1 MSAVE
6 RLARE
11 IYDTR
16 RLALGHATH
25 PQINNTSVEGGAIP
39 IRDGNGNEIG
49 RIGIGD
55 DGSFVIDNTDG
66 PKPPKPT
73 MPMVSADAGMIR
85 VDYDGKFADYGEQ
98 VDVTATQDL
107 DRVEVHASQDPNF
120 VPDRVVSY
128 GGAYASLEG
137 GSFTL
142 GPLADAGTWYV
153 RLVARSKAGKFS
165 VPSDLVEVE
174 VAVAGVDLEITN
186 AWLTGEA
193 AQTTADGKNAI
204 FRGPDEPVNDPENPF
219 KVGDIWFE
227 MTPDGKSIPNQ
238 WDGTQWVGVD
248 DYRQSQIEKV
258 QAELR
263 KDLDAVIVDGT
274 GTSNFYK
281 PVAPDPAGA
290 KEGDLWFDS
299 SEDGKNAVSILENG
313 VWVKISDKRIEEIR
327 QAQAD
332 LDAEITEVEARA
344 SAEAKSLA
352 DQARTDAAAD
362 ATSKADAAKAAAI
375 TAAAADAK
383 AKADKALADAKADAA
398 AKDSALKT
406 QIDSTISQTK
416 TELNTSIAGVQTS
429 VNGKTTITWN
439 DAAPSKT
446 SNPGKTIGDTWYRT
460 SGSNIIGF
468 WRWNGSDWVAQ
479 SLATT
484 VIPKIDIGVGTFG
497 NLSGGRIEAKS
508 IDADAILVPG
518 SAGSTVIRDGA
529 ITTAKIAAEAID
541 AGKIKAGAITASHI
555 QAGAITIGSVP
566 DLQSVL
572 DGKET
577 PSGAQAKADAAKD
590 SAVSTAASDATA
602 KASAAQS
609 NAISSAADNAN
620 TVFGET
626 KTLVSGWRVSGKTTI
641 AGGVIETDSI
651 KTAQLAAGSVTADI
665 LAAGSV
671 ITSKIA
677 TDAVDA
683 RTVKAGA
690 IGAVA
695 IAADAIEGRHVKAG
709 TITADKL
716 LIGSDRNLIPNG
728 DLSKG
733 SAIGW
738 PSVFTYQNTDT
749 PPGFAGAANI
759 SGTASG
765 QWPYDLYPVSPGDT
779 IVYEAWVKAD
789 KPNSRIYQEV
799 RDQSGA
805 HLGRS
810 GYGWERVESTAA
822 QQIYPIAAFTVPTSW
837 TKVVSRIKVAP
848 GVTGIRLSAFYPNHS
863 SGTERTATCSIAGVK
878 LYTQAGSTLI
888 QDGAITTA
896 KIATGAITADSGIIG
911 SINAGVITVGEMDGA
926 RIKAGTISADTALIG
941 GSLGSTII
949 RDGAVTTAKIAV
961 GAITA
966 ESGIIGSIDA
976 NTITVGKIMGNQ
988 LDADAVNGKTITGA
1002 TIRTASSGA
1011 RVELTQNG
1019 LRQYNALNAVLVDM
1033 TSGSFSV
1040 TGGSITG
1047 STIRTA
1053 ESGSRIE
1060 ITTSGLKQYSASG
1073 ALVTEM
1079 ASGAMLLAGDLAVDR
1094 GKISFRGD
1102 SRWVEGRQVMEAR
1115 SGDEGQPG
1123 LYAYST
1129 NSAYPGEASISL
1141 RTFQPGQPGSWEIL
1155 SPPYSDTED
1164 GRATAVLG
1172 RTFGVFG
1179 WRRKYQSGSVT
1190 NTQFGASI
1198 GAYREG
1204 DLYLMSVSGSAPST
1218 LAASI
1223 SLNRDK
1229 SAEFAS
1235 EAGGKIQ
1242 LSTGGAVS
1250 ITARDGI
1257 YMFPTANTEL
1267 KIEPNNNLSAKLA
1280 GINWMP
1286 PNGSS
1291 SDTIVRVTGAGWL
1304 VKQGTSSRRFKTDI
1318 EPLESDDRLLDIQ
1331 PITFHYAEQKQEFEA
1346 GPDTWSETN
1355 KDVFANGLP
1364 LHRGVIAE
1372 DLEEMGLTH
1381 LVGHDSDG
1389 DPYSVAYDQMG
1400 FELIPIVARLR
1411 DRINDLENRLAAV
1424 EAA

>member
-25 PQINNTSVEGGAIP
+25 PQMGATSMEGGAFP
-39 IRDGNGNEIG
+39 IRDGEGNEVG

-142 GPLADAGTWYV
+142 GPLADAGAWYV

-204 FRGPDEPVNDPENPF
+204 FRGPDEPVNDPDNPF

-281 PVAPDPAGA
+281 PVAPDPADA

-327 QAQAD
+327 QAQAA

-352 DQARTDAAAD
+352 DQARADAAAD
-362 ATSKADAAKAAAI
+362 ATSKADAAK
-375 TAAAADAK
+375 
-383 AKADKALADAKADAA
+383 
-398 AKDSALKT
+398 
-406 QIDSTISQTK
+406 
-416 TELNTSIAGVQTS
+416 
-429 VNGKTTITWN
+429 
-439 DAAPSKT
+439 
-446 SNPGKTIGDTWYRT
+446 
-460 SGSNIIGF
+460 
-468 WRWNGSDWVAQ
+468 
-479 SLATT
+479 
-484 VIPKIDIGVGTFG
+484 
-497 NLSGGRIEAKS
+497 
-508 IDADAILVPG
+508 
-518 SAGSTVIRDGA
+518 
-529 ITTAKIAAEAID
+529 
-541 AGKIKAGAITASHI
+541 
-555 QAGAITIGSVP
+555 
-566 DLQSVL
+566 
-572 DGKET
+572 
-577 PSGAQAKADAAKD
+577 D
-590 SAVSTAASDATA
+590 SAVSTAATN
-602 KASAAQS
+602 AAG
-609 NAISSAADNAN
+609 
-620 TVFGET
+620 VYGET
-626 KTLVSGWRVSGKTTI
+626 KDLVSGWRVTGKTTI

-709 TITADKL
+709 TVSADRL
-716 LIGSDRNLIPNG
+716 LVTSGGNLVPWDQVTRGETVAPHGIYGTTGATLSLAPADATKSRPAHMIAKRTEAGFDYVVYLKGGVDKKIPASPGTEFNFSCSLYSD
-728 DLSKG
+728 D
-733 SAIGW
+733 
-738 PSVFTYQNTDT
+738 
-749 PPGFAGAANI
+749 AGAQARLMLVGYSDFTAANGSGSGYI
-759 SGTASG
+759 GTIAQSSTVNLTSGT
-765 QWPYDLYPVSPGDT
+765 QTVT
-779 IVYEAWVKAD
+779 VK
-789 KPNSRIYQEV
+789 
-799 RDQSGA
+799 
-805 HLGRS
+805 
-810 GYGWERVESTAA
+810 
-822 QQIYPIAAFTVPTSW
+822 
-837 TKVVSRIKVAP
+837 
-848 GVTGIRLSAFYPNHS
+848 GVTQANAVAVIPWIQLS
-863 SGTERTATCSIAGVK
+863 SGHAVGVIDPVLK
-878 LYTQAGSTLI
+878 STVGATLI

-926 RIKAGTISADTALIG
+926 RIKAGTISADKVLIG
-941 GSLGSTII
+941 GDTNMLPNPGFAQGWAGWSPAGDAVLDTTGSFPQIKLTGTGSSITSQPVKLLGPVNVRVVSSFYATVLTAVGQKADGSEVTQTVSRNSTGTDPVSGYTVFEGGFVPPNDWVSMRVRVAPRSVFGGTANANIANVGVFTQAGATLI
-949 RDGAVTTAKIAV
+949 QDGAVITSKIAT

-988 LDADAVNGKTITGA
+988 IDADALNGKTITGA
-1002 TIRTASSGA
+1002 LIRTASSGA
-1011 RVELTQNG
+1011 RVELSQNG
-1019 LRQYNALNAVLVDM
+1019 LKQYNALGATLVDM
-1033 TSGSFSV
+1033 TQGSFTV

-1047 STIRTA
+1047 STIKTATSGARVELDGNGLVQYDSGNLAALIMRDGRLEVRNQISVNKVGSIRLLGDAGAAGEGAVTVTIGRTA
-1053 ESGSRIE
+1053 NGRAE
-1060 ITTSGLKQYSASG
+1060 ITG
-1073 ALVTEM
+1073 
-1079 ASGAMLLAGDLAVDR
+1079 DR
-1094 GKISFRGD
+1094 GSSYGPSTIAFERDGMVLSSPNRN
-1102 SRWVEGRQVMEAR
+1102 
-1115 SGDEGQPG
+1115 GQ
-1123 LYAYST
+1123 
-1129 NSAYPGEASISL
+1129 
-1141 RTFQPGQPGSWEIL
+1141 
-1155 SPPYSDTED
+1155 
-1164 GRATAVLG
+1164 
-1172 RTFGVFG
+1172 
-1179 WRRKYQSGSVT
+1179 
-1190 NTQFGASI
+1190 
-1198 GAYREG
+1198 
-1204 DLYLMSVSGSAPST
+1204 DLYTMS
-1218 LAASI
+1218 
-1223 SLNRDK
+1223 R
-1229 SAEFAS
+1229 
-1235 EAGGKIQ
+1235 
-1242 LSTGGAVS
+1242 LSTGSAYFGWGSSTGLADNSGFVTAWTDSLILSGGGAT
-1250 ITARDGI
+1250 ITLDRNKNMVWDG
-1257 YMFPTANTEL
+1257 
-1267 KIEPNNNLSAKLA
+1267 A
-1280 GINWMP
+1280 GIQSSA
-1286 PNGSS
+1286 GKDLVLTTTSKSS
-1291 SDTIVRVTGAGWL
+1291 SLQIKGGTTGNADFVMTADGWQWSGIKAGTGTGMNITGGGWIQ
-1304 VKQGTSSRRFKTDI
+1304 KNTSSLRYKTDVKPADLSGFDVLSLEPKSFIYKDQKRRF
-1318 EPLESDDRLLDIQ
+1318 ERPE
-1331 PITFHYAEQKQEFEA
+1331 AEWGDYEE
-1346 GPDTWSETN
+1346 
-1355 KDVFANGLP
+1355 DVFAHGLP
-1364 LHRGVIAE
+1364 VSYGLIAE
-1372 DLEEMGLTH
+1372 E
-1381 LVGHDSDG
+1381 
-1389 DPYSVAYDQMG
+1389 
-1400 FELIPIVARLR
+1400 
-1411 DRINDLENRLAAV
+1411 V
-1424 EAA
+1424 EAAGGEFVLNYDQEGLPDSINYGHLAVALIPVVREQRDCIANLEGRLRALEAA